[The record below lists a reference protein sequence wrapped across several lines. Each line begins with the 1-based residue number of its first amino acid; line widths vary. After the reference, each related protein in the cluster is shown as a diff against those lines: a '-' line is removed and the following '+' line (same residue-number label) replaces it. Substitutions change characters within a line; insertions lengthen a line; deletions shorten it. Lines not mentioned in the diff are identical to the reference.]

1 MKTPD
6 ETKKGLECCGGDCFN
21 GNEECPYDKDDLK
34 ENISCIRW
42 MSKDA
47 LAYIQQLEAQVPKWI
62 SVEERLPEDDD
73 DVLMMT
79 DMGMSMG
86 YYCRDSF
93 IDSWVDYVNSDSKC
107 VTHWMPLPE
116 PPKEDNHVQ
125 K

>member
-62 SVEERLPEDDD
+62 SVKERLPDEGEK
-73 DVLMMT
+73 VLVWHPDRT
-79 DMGMSMG
+79 VRISTFRFGRWWDRRG
-86 YYCRDSF
+86 YYIGFRV
-93 IDSWVDYVNSDSKC
+93 IY
-107 VTHWMPLPE
+107 WMPLPE
-116 PPKEDNHVQ
+116 QPKEDDHVQ